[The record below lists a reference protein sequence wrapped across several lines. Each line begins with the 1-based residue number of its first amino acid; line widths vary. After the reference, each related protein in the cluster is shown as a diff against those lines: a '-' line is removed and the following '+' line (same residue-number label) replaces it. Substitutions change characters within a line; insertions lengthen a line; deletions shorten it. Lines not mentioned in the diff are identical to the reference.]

1 MRRLIALA
9 LLVVGCSAIGP
20 STTPAVPT
28 ISFITPQPSVT
39 GDACWLVPDLTVLA
53 GRPNPAAYGSDSG
66 GNLTCLWMYGPKP
79 PYDGFALDV
88 DPSDQFDGV
97 KAYYDTKAAPTTV
110 VGLGSEAYYWSGIA
124 VGSEQ
129 LSYLLALAPPNTILI
144 EIAVGDRSHDR
155 DIAVAVAQSAIER
168 LPLMPVSS
176 PTPVPTPLAIHG
188 TGNVYSAPFPL
199 AGGIYVASTE
209 TVGGC
214 SATLDLTPE
223 SGATS
228 YSTARLAPLPTDA
241 AASPAPIVVPADS
254 YVIRATRSTPDC
266 RWSVTLTHV

>member
-1 MRRLIALA
+1 
-9 LLVVGCSAIGP
+9 
-20 STTPAVPT
+20 
-28 ISFITPQPSVT
+28 
-39 GDACWLVPDLTVLA
+39 
-53 GRPNPAAYGSDSG
+53 
-66 GNLTCLWMYGPKP
+66 MYGAKP

-88 DPSDQFDGV
+88 DPSDQFDDM
-97 KAYYDTKAAPTTV
+97 KAAYDKKAAPTTV
-110 VGLGSEAYYWSGIA
+110 VGLGSEAYYWSDLA
-124 VGSEQ
+124 VGNDRP
-129 LSYLLALAPPNTILI
+129 SYLLVRAAPNTILI

-199 AGGIYVASTE
+199 AGGVYVASTE

-228 YSTARLAPLPTDA
+228 YMTARLAPLPTDA
-241 AASPAPIVVPADS
+241 TASPPPIVVPADS

-266 RWSVTLTHV
+266 SWSVTLTHV